1 LKRVVLSFS
10 GGKDSNLALYY
21 LLKEGLDVVC
31 LVTTAYKEKGETVAH
46 GESLIKIEKQ
56 ANELGIP
63 VTFIKTDFD
72 TYQESFVD
80 KLKKL
85 KEELGI
91 DTIAFGDIYLKGHR
105 EWGEQLAQEAGL
117 SAYYPLWTSRENV
130 VDLLHD
136 FVNLGFKAEIIK
148 IDDTKLPTSW
158 LGRTIDDSFIQ
169 NILEKD
175 VCPMGE
181 SGEYH
186 TFVYD
191 GPIFKKE

>member
-1 LKRVVLSFS
+1 MKKISLVFINKIEKKYKGGGNKMKKVVLTFS
-10 GGKDSNLALYY
+10 GVKDSNLALYY

-91 DTIAFGDIYLKGHR
+91 DTIAFGDIYLKVHR
-105 EWGEQLAQEAGL
+105 EWGEQLAQE
-117 SAYYPLWTSRENV
+117 
-130 VDLLHD
+130 
-136 FVNLGFKAEIIK
+136 
-148 IDDTKLPTSW
+148 
-158 LGRTIDDSFIQ
+158 
-169 NILEKD
+169 
-175 VCPMGE
+175 
-181 SGEYH
+181 
-186 TFVYD
+186 
-191 GPIFKKE
+191 